1 MAGMRPSAYRIKVPD
16 SVGAL
21 LRGMHPH
28 LKRKIKSSFKI
39 IVSNPNEG
47 KALKEELTGLR
58 SFKVSRFRIVY
69 RARKDIIEVVAVG
82 PRDRVYEETLLL
94 LRKEERG

>member
-1 MAGMRPSAYRIKVPD
+1 MAGMSHPAYRIRVPD

-58 SFKVSRFRIVY
+58 SFRVGRLRIVY
-69 RARKDIIEVVAVG
+69 RVRKGVIEVVAVG
-82 PRDRVYEETLLL
+82 PRKRVYEETLLI
-94 LRKEERG
+94 LRREERD

>member
-1 MAGMRPSAYRIKVPD
+1 MAGMKQSAYRIKVPD

-39 IVSNPNEG
+39 IVSNP
-47 KALKEELTGLR
+47 K
-58 SFKVSRFRIVY
+58 
-69 RARKDIIEVVAVG
+69 
-82 PRDRVYEETLLL
+82 
-94 LRKEERG
+94 ERG

>member
-1 MAGMRPSAYRIKVPD
+1 MAGMKQSACRIKVPD

-39 IVSNPNEG
+39 IVSNPKEG
-47 KALKEELTGLR
+47 KALKNELSGLR
-58 SFKVSRFRIVY
+58 SFRVSRFRIVY
-69 RARKDIIEVVAVG
+69 RVRKGIIEVVAVG
-82 PRDRVYEETLLL
+82 PREWINEETLLL
-94 LRKEERG
+94 LRKGDRD